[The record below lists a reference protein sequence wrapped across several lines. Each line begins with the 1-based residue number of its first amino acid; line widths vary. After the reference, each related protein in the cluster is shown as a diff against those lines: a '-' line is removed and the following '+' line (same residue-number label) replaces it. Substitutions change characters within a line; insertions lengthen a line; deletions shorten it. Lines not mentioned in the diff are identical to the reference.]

1 MPHALFIADLHLCVT
16 RPDITKIFLDFMDTV
31 AKQAESLYILGDL
44 FEYWAGDDD
53 LAQPLHRTVAEKLQ
67 EIRQQNVGLFFMHG
81 NRDFLIAQKFADAA
95 NLTLIPDP
103 TQIHLYGTDTLLM
116 HGDTLCTE
124 DTAYLKFR
132 DMVRDDAWQHN
143 FLAQPLQVRHQLIQA
158 MRATSESQKSNK
170 PPEIMDASETA
181 VLSTFEKYAVTRII
195 HGHTH
200 RPFRHDYELNG
211 KRCQRWVLP
220 AWYEKGGYLHCDA
233 EGCQLVTL

>member
-1 MPHALFIADLHLCVT
+1 MPHALFIADLHLCAS
-16 RPDITKIFLDFMDTV
+16 RPDITKIFLHFMDT
-31 AKQAESLYILGDL
+31 AATRAESLYILGDL

-53 LAQPLHRTVAEKLQ
+53 LAQPLHQAVVEKLS
-67 EIRQQNVGLFFMHG
+67 EIRQRDVDVYFMHG

-124 DTAYLKFR
+124 DVAYLKFR
-132 DMVRDDAWQHN
+132 DMVRDEAWQAN
-143 FLAQPLQVRHQLIQA
+143 FLTQSLDARLKLITDA
-158 MRATSESQKSNK
+158 RATSELEKSNK
-170 PPEIMDASETA
+170 AAEIMDASEVA
-181 VLSTFEKYAVTRII
+181 VLETFKKYAVSRLI

-200 RPFRHDYELNG
+200 RPLRHDYELNG
-211 KRCQRWVLP
+211 KRYQRWVLP

-233 EGCQLVTL
+233 AGCQLVTL